1 MFMALTGDTKP
12 DHSTIA
18 SFITN
23 MNEEA
28 IQIFKDVLL
37 ICAQLNLIGGEV
49 FALDGCKI
57 SSNAAKEFSGTFVEL
72 ENKKKKLESML
83 KLLMKK
89 HKKNDKK
96 EQRKNPS
103 IIPGKKQI
111 MKYRKKIQKIK
122 DFMEKYDKKDGK
134 RGREKKSNITDNDS
148 AKLKSSHGMVQGYNG
163 LALVDAKTQVVVYP
177 EAFGNN
183 LRA

>member
-1 MFMALTGDTKP
+1 
-12 DHSTIA
+12 
-18 SFITN
+18 
-23 MNEEA
+23 
-28 IQIFKDVLL
+28 
-37 ICAQLNLIGGEV
+37 
-49 FALDGCKI
+49 
-57 SSNAAKEFSGTFVEL
+57 
-72 ENKKKKLESML
+72 ML